1 LKKTNLIILSI
12 LITFLW
18 GVDLQKN
25 IDLPSA
31 QGTISMI
38 SPPVDMEKEINPE
51 EYIIGVGD
59 QFLIEKMQDGSMY
72 SLPVLPSG
80 KLIIPGT
87 AVIKISGKTLNEALK
102 MISEATGPYS
112 SVSLYNVKNIRIP
125 IAGATGNPGIYKIS
139 ASWRLSDLLKRIPL
153 SPLAKEHAI
162 EIRDSKGVKVINI
175 YNFYVKGDLESN
187 PYLHSGESVFI
198 PFADMDTECIEVN
211 GPVRFQFTYE
221 QLMDEAVPQSYMS
234 TWSDKGLVPFIK
246 GESLGDFQRRK
257 IQMSDLTEY
266 DYVMVI
272 RNDKQIIVEISDINS
287 FILEAKDKIEY
298 VTLARVIVSGYVI
311 HPGAF
316 NFMPGHTVVDYISM
330 AGGVN
335 YKGSLNS
342 AIVIRGNKKFRNIEK
357 VSIKRGDIILVK
369 RSPENIL
376 IGETSILTFI
386 SVIATIASTV
396 ITAFIAA
403 GSLN

>member
-1 LKKTNLIILSI
+1 MKKTSIIILSI

-18 GVDLQKN
+18 AVDLQN
-25 IDLPSA
+25 NLELPAA

-38 SPPVDMEKEINPE
+38 SPPTDMEKEVDPD

-59 QFLIEKMQDGSMY
+59 QFLIEKMQDGSLF

-80 KLIIPGT
+80 EIIIPGT
-87 AVIKISGKTLNEALK
+87 ATLKIAGLTLNEAMK
-102 MISEATGPYS
+102 TISNVTGPYS
-112 SVSLYNVKNIRIP
+112 NVTLYNIKNIRIP
-125 IAGATGNPGIYKIS
+125 ISGAIGNPGVYKIS
-139 ASWRLSDLLKRIPL
+139 ASWRLSDLLKRVPI
-153 SPLAKEHAI
+153 STLAKEHAI
-162 EIRDSKGVKVINI
+162 EIRNANGTKIVNI
-175 YNFYVKGDLESN
+175 YDFYVNGDLSNN
-187 PYLHSGESVFI
+187 PYLHSGESVHI
-198 PFADMDTECIEVN
+198 PFANMETECVEVN
-211 GPVRFQFTYE
+211 GPVRFKFTYE

-234 TWSDKGLVPFIK
+234 TWADKGLVPFIR

-266 DYVMVI
+266 DQIMII
-272 RNDKQIIVEISDINS
+272 RDGRQIFIKDSEIDS
-287 FILEAKDKIEY
+287 FILKAKDKIEY
-298 VTLARVIVSGYVI
+298 VTLPRVMVSGHVI
-311 HPGAF
+311 KPGTY

-342 AIVIRGNKKFRNIEK
+342 AIVIRGDKKLRD
-357 VSIKRGDIILVK
+357 IKNVVIQRGDIILVN
-369 RSPENIL
+369 RSAEDIL

-386 SVIATIASTV
+386 SMIASIASTV

-403 GSLN
+403 GNL